1 MAMRITIIT
10 PAPKES
16 QVGNRITANRWSG
29 ILRALGHRTRILMDY
44 DGRPCDVLVVLHAR
58 KGHEALARCRR
69 EQPQIPIVLA
79 LTGTDLY
86 GDIRTD
92 ARAQQSLEWADR
104 LIVLQPLGILELP
117 EHLRTRTRVIHQS
130 VEPLARKLKPRT
142 DAFSICVMGHLREV
156 KDPFRAAEAVR
167 EMPTSSHIQIT
178 HIGSA
183 LSPEM
188 AVRAQN
194 EIRLNARYT
203 WLGDVPRARALRLLA
218 CSRLLVLSS
227 LMEGGANVVS
237 EALSFG
243 GFPGLSACLGMIT
256 PAFSHLETPWLCEP
270 SCCDA
275 SRSPPSSDN
284 SKKDVAKS
292 EGSQAPPGRSEPG
305 RSSWAK
311 YFPIKSCPDE
321 QLECASQHEPRCL
334 PGCGLLFT
342 SAGFASG
349 QVISLAE
356 F

>member
-29 ILRALGHRTRILMDY
+29 ILRALRHRTRILMDY

-243 GFPGLSACLGMIT
+243 VPVVSSRISGSIGMLGDDYPGFFPPGDTMALRALLLRCEQE
-256 PAFSHLETPWLCEP
+256 PAFLRQLQKRCRQVRGITSPAREK
-270 SCCDA
+270 
-275 SRSPPSSDN
+275 RSW
-284 SKKDVAKS
+284 KVLLG
-292 EGSQAPPGRSEPG
+292 EI
-305 RSSWAK
+305 
-311 YFPIKSCPDE
+311 FPNQK
-321 QLECASQHEPRCL
+321 LPR
-334 PGCGLLFT
+334 
-342 SAGFASG
+342 
-349 QVISLAE
+349 
-356 F
+356 